1 MNVLNLDTK
10 IPPPLIMLSAAAF
23 LWLATPTLRVAL
35 PLPDYALTWPALVLF
50 LGGVAIDLI
59 SLFYFVR
66 ARTTVNPLNPEKT
79 SVLVTSG
86 LYRFSRNPMY
96 LGMLLWLLALCL
108 YLNNIAGLLV
118 AAAFVAYINRFQIRP
133 EERALQQ
140 QFGEAY
146 ERYQQQV
153 PRWLLFK

>member
-1 MNVLNLDTK
+1 VLNLDTK
-10 IPPPLIMLSAAAF
+10 IPPPLIMLSAAS
-23 LWLATPTLRVAL
+23 LIWLAPPALRVAL
-35 PLPDYALTWPALVLF
+35 PLADHTLTWPALALF
-50 LGGVAIDLI
+50 LCGVAIDLI

-79 SVLVTSG
+79 SSLVTSG

-153 PRWLLFK
+153 ARWLLFK